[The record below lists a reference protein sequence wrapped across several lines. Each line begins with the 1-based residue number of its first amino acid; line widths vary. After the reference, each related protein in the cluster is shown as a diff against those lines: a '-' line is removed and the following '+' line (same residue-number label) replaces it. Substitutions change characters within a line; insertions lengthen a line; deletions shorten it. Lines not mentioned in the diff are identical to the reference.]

1 MATHFSGFPQEALQ
15 FLSDLAEN
23 NNKEWFNTNKTEYQ
37 ANLLEPSKAFILA
50 LGEGLQRISPNIQ
63 YDTRTNGSGS
73 LMRIYRDTRFS
84 ADKTPYKTNISA
96 ILWEGV
102 GKKTLCPGFGFR
114 LQASGLGLVAGMFG
128 FDKEMLGRYRTAVT
142 DPTLG
147 QELQTLVDNL
157 DHETYELMGQHY
169 KRVPRGF
176 EADHPRATLLK
187 HNALYVHPRQE
198 FDTQIVTSPQL
209 VEVCLAHF
217 EVMAPIQQW
226 LIKII
231 NA

>member
-1 MATHFSGFPQEALQ
+1 MTTHFSGFPQEALQ

-50 LGEGLQRISPNIQ
+50 LGEGLQRIAPNIQ
-63 YDTRTNGSGS
+63 FDTRTNGSGS

-157 DHETYELMGQHY
+157 DSDTYELMGQHY

-198 FDTQIVTSPQL
+198 FDAQIVTSPQL
-209 VEVCLAHF
+209 VEACLAHF
-217 EVMAPIQQW
+217 EVMTPVQQW
-226 LIKII
+226 LVKV
-231 NA
+231 NQK